1 MKIKTITC
9 HNVYNYGATL
19 QAYALQHFLEMQGN
33 EVEIIDYAPA
43 YHDPLN
49 CWKIPNNS
57 RVKKYADFFFPIN
70 WAYFIHWKIK
80 LLRTVNKKRLEK
92 FHVFDRTFLHLTSEK
107 YVTYEQ
113 LKNTPPRA
121 DVYIAGSDQIWN
133 YAGNTGLDPAFYLK
147 FGDKKVRRISY
158 AASFGLSEIKIDFKE
173 TIENLLG
180 GFDAISVRE
189 KTGLKILD
197 DLNIK
202 DGYHVMDPV
211 FLLNRN
217 SWLNIACPM
226 DVSAPY
232 ILVYDFFQNDEKI
245 KKMTFFLSDRYG
257 LKVVSVNDNGKLS
270 YADLNICDASP
281 QQFLWLIANA
291 KFVVSNSFH
300 ATAFSIIMR
309 KEFFVYP
316 IPKHNNQ
323 SRMVDLLSLVGLQK
337 QYDITVEDSELSI
350 TIDWDEVDLK
360 LEKAITF
367 SKQFIN
373 RFIS

>member
-1 MKIKTITC
+1 
-9 HNVYNYGATL
+9 
-19 QAYALQHFLEMQGN
+19 
-33 EVEIIDYAPA
+33 
-43 YHDPLN
+43 
-49 CWKIPNNS
+49 
-57 RVKKYADFFFPIN
+57 
-70 WAYFIHWKIK
+70 
-80 LLRTVNKKRLEK
+80 
-92 FHVFDRTFLHLTSEK
+92 
-107 YVTYEQ
+107 
-113 LKNTPPRA
+113 
-121 DVYIAGSDQIWN
+121 
-133 YAGNTGLDPAFYLK
+133 
-147 FGDKKVRRISY
+147 
-158 AASFGLSEIKIDFKE
+158 
-173 TIENLLG
+173 
-180 GFDAISVRE
+180 
-189 KTGLKILD
+189 
-197 DLNIK
+197 
-202 DGYHVMDPV
+202 
-211 FLLNRN
+211 
-217 SWLNIACPM
+217 
-226 DVSAPY
+226 
-232 ILVYDFFQNDEKI
+232 
-245 KKMTFFLSDRYG
+245 MTFFLSDRYG